1 MNAAESKARSNF
13 AKPGRAAVSVGSI
26 GKSREIFGQ
35 PRNQRV
41 EVEMDE
47 EGTRMSGCFQLKNR
61 KEPSS
66 APQVINS

>member
-1 MNAAESKARSNF
+1 MLQRARQDQILPNLGGPPF
-13 AKPGRAAVSVGSI
+13 AISVGSI

-41 EVEMDE
+41 EVEMHE
-47 EGTRMSGCFQLKNR
+47 EGTRMSGCQLENR
-61 KEPSS
+61 KEPSL